1 MQFVALRTEK
11 QSRRFKTRGNS
22 LVAFL
27 ALLITAAVACS
38 SSAAEFTAGLSSRE
52 TYVGEPILLTLQIS
66 DVRDIPRPEIPEID
80 GLQIRSIGSPSRSS
94 QTLIDANGR
103 MTRTSSIMLRYTV
116 VAERPGEFEIPAIR
130 LSTSGEDLTSKP
142 LRFVATQSETGDL
155 MFVEIEGKQDGVYVG
170 EPLDLTLK
178 IWLRPY
184 RDRQYERTLNEG
196 SMWSTLSR
204 RTSWGSFESKMQD
217 LHDQRKRPGGR
228 EVLRQDGEG
237 IKRSYYLYEIETTIY
252 PKRPGQIDAS
262 DVRIVVDYP
271 IQLGRSRDPMDAFFG
286 GSSLSRLLE
295 DDDFGS
301 PFGPR
306 LSITKTRPIEA
317 TASVDAT
324 EVLPIPTQGRPDSFQ
339 GAVGRYEI
347 TARTN
352 SRTVAAGEPIKLQ
365 LAVRGDGPLE
375 LVQAPPLEIL
385 NEDFRVDQQPLA
397 GFVQDGAKYFTTTIR
412 PRTPSVSEIPSIRM
426 SFFDPESETFQ
437 TVATEP
443 IAITVSESETLDMG
457 AIVGESGGA
466 GRQDTSTG
474 SEKDLR
480 MSVSPTAFLF
490 RNESDDSVLVNQS
503 QPSLLRT
510 AACVA
515 LLPMF
520 AFLGVLAVTNRNRM
534 TSPNQ
539 WFRTRRKQSL
549 AALQS
554 ARSPDEIPAICAS
567 YLKAFWTNDRAAS
580 SHNQTQDD
588 WLAGLGYLRRH
599 GQSHLAA
606 ELETL
611 AHDSRSNSADLSSL
625 IPRAVDWIER
635 TDRVR
640 RSGWRTIASSRP
652 HPSSIGSGKI
662 SNHQTVAGAVI
673 LAMSTLVTSPMQA
686 QDALFA
692 ENENVP
698 NSNPVQ
704 DHEDIE
710 TPAFDLEPT
719 LASDRSPDGSV
730 DLDQEQRMMLLAE
743 ADELY
748 AEAYQSARDESSE
761 KFAEAAE
768 KYQQVIASGITNARL
783 FLNAGNAFY
792 QSDQIGHAIAHYQNA
807 LRYSPMSLRGQ
818 INGLVAQWNAGTP
831 LSRWRVPLIGIFV
844 LGFGSIAGWGALTIA
859 MFRRSSA
866 LKWTGVTC
874 LAIGAL
880 GGAIVLREAQWQIAD
895 HAVAVTPE
903 LQLRTGDGESFEIRD
918 TVASAEG
925 MIVEVSGTRG
935 NWVEVQIDREKHG
948 WVSKDNVV
956 ALR

>member
-1 MQFVALRTEK
+1 MAC
-11 QSRRFKTRGNS
+11 
-22 LVAFL
+22 L
-27 ALLITAAVACS
+27 ALLITTAIAPIG
-38 SSAAEFTAGLSSRE
+38 SAAELTAGLSSRE

-66 DVRDIPRPEIPEID
+66 DVREIPRPKIPEID
-80 GLQIRSIGSPSRSS
+80 GLQIRPLGSPSRSS
-94 QTLIDANGR
+94 QTLIENGR
-103 MTRTSSIMLRYTV
+103 MTQTSSVLLRYTV

-130 LSTSGEDLTSKP
+130 LSTSGEKLTSQP

-155 MFVEIEGKQDGVYVG
+155 MFVEIQGKQDRVYVG

-184 RDRQYERTLNEG
+184 RDRQYETTLNEG

-228 EVLRQDGEG
+228 EVLRQDNEG
-237 IKRSYYLYEIETTIY
+237 IKRSYYLYEIDTTIY

-271 IQLGRSRDPMDAFFG
+271 VQLGRSRDPMDAFFG

-317 TASVDAT
+317 TAGVDAT

-339 GAVGRYEI
+339 GAVGRYEL

-352 SRTVAAGEPIKLQ
+352 SRSVAAGEPIKLQ
-365 LAVRGDGPLE
+365 LAVRGEGPLE
-375 LVQAPPLEIL
+375 LVQAPPLDIL

-412 PRTPSVSEIPSIRM
+412 PRTPAVTEIPSIRM

-443 IAITVSESETLDMG
+443 IAITVSESETLDMD
-457 AIVGESGGA
+457 AIVGDSGVA
-466 GRQDTSTG
+466 GPQDDNTG
-474 SEKDLR
+474 SENDLR

-490 RNESDDSVLVNQS
+490 RNESDDFVLVNQS
-503 QPSLLRT
+503 RPSLLRT
-510 AACVA
+510 AAYVA

-520 AFLGVLAVTNRNRM
+520 AFLGVLAVTNRDRM

-549 AALQS
+549 AALQ
-554 ARSPDEIPAICAS
+554 AAQSPDEVPAICTS
-567 YLKAFWTNDRAAS
+567 YLKAFWTNDREAS
-580 SHNQTQDD
+580 SNNQTQDD

-599 GQSHLAA
+599 GQSQLAA

-611 AHDSRSNSADLSSL
+611 AHDSRSNSADLRSL
-625 IPRAVDWIER
+625 IPRATDWIER

-640 RSGWRTIASSRP
+640 RSGWQTIATP
-652 HPSSIGSGKI
+652 HRHQSHVGSGNI
-662 SNHQTVAGAVI
+662 SNHRTVAGAVV
-673 LAMSTLVTSPMQA
+673 LAMVTLVTSPMQA

-692 ENENVP
+692 ENDNVP
-698 NSNPVQ
+698 NSNLVQDHEDQ

-710 TPAFDLEPT
+710 TQAFDLEPT
-719 LASDRSPDGSV
+719 LASDRSPDSSV
-730 DLDQEQRMMLLAE
+730 DLNEEQQRMLLAE
-743 ADELY
+743 ADKLY
-748 AEAYQSARDESSE
+748 SEAYQNTRDESSE

-768 KYQQVIASGITNARL
+768 KYRQVIASGVTNARL
-783 FLNAGNAFY
+783 FLNAGNAYY

-818 INGLVAQWNAGTP
+818 INGLVAQWNAKTP
-831 LSRWRVPLIGIFV
+831 LSRWRVPLIGVVV
-844 LGFGSIAGWGALTIA
+844 LGFGSIAGWGALTITLI
-859 MFRRSSA
+859 RRSST
-866 LKWTGVTC
+866 LKWTGATC
-874 LAIGAL
+874 LAVAAL
-880 GGAIVLREAQWQIAD
+880 GGAIVLREARWQNAD
-895 HAVAVTPE
+895 HAVAVTSE
-903 LQLRTGDGESFEIRD
+903 LPLRTGDGESFEIRD
-918 TVASAEG
+918 TIESAEG
-925 MIVEVSGTRG
+925 MIVEVCGTRG

-948 WVSKDNVV
+948 WVAKDSVV
-956 ALR
+956 ELR